1 MKYFSN
7 VKSIEDVKELY
18 HKLVKQLHPDNG
30 GDAESFKAMMQEYK
44 TVFNIYKNTHRS
56 QSGETYEK
64 QPEQDSQETA
74 EQFAEII
81 NKVIR
86 FDGVKIEIIGSWVWL
101 TGNTMIYKDQ
111 IKDLG
116 FFWSKSKVAWYY
128 NGSEKKTRRRGRY
141 NMDGLRNKWGSTT
154 VKNDKQEKLA

>member
-1 MKYFSN
+1 MRYFTDC
-7 VKSIEDVKELY
+7 KTIEDVKVTY
-18 HKLVKQLHPDNG
+18 HKLVKELHPDNG
-30 GDAESFKAMMQEYK
+30 GDAEQFKSMMNEYK
-44 TVFNIYKNTHRS
+44 IAFDRYKNIHAT

-64 QPEQDSQETA
+64 EPEQDTQETA

-81 NKVIR
+81 NKVIH
-86 FDGVKIEIIGSWVWL
+86 FEGVKIEIIGSWVWL

-141 NMDGLRNKWGSTT
+141 NMDGLRSKWGSTT
-154 VKNDKQEKLA
+154 VKNEKQEKLA